1 VGLEISLADTA
12 GNLGQASGLI
22 NHISVLVLQQVP
34 EELLLLLLGGIFCP
48 LSSGGEKKDTK
59 IKYRGT
65 KMELIRPVT
74 SVFLHE

>member
-1 VGLEISLADTA
+1 VTA
-12 GNLGQASGLI
+12 KGRN
-22 NHISVLVLQQVP
+22 
-34 EELLLLLLGGIFCP
+34 
-48 LSSGGEKKDTK
+48 SGGEKKDTK